1 MDKKKRLNGLL
12 GSFCTNPKAK
22 FETQRDQENIIL
34 LVRSHPIVFLPY
46 VTNALVMALLVVF
59 LNFAP
64 LPFLDPVKFLFIDLV
79 TAIFILSY
87 LWYSLLRWYFN
98 VGIITNERV
107 IDIDFY
113 NVTYKEITQAKLG
126 KIEDI
131 TTRSE
136 SFLES
141 LFNYGDLFIQTA
153 GEEKN
158 IEFYHVPYPAE
169 VVRIIN
175 DLLGR

>member
-1 MDKKKRLNGLL
+1 MDKKKQLNYLL

-22 FETQRDQENIIL
+22 FETQRDKEDVIL
-34 LVRSHPIVFLPY
+34 LIRSHPIVFLPY
-46 VTNALVMALLVVF
+46 IANALVMILLIVF

-64 LPFLDPVKFLFIDLV
+64 LPFLNVGRLFFIDL
-79 TAIFILSY
+79 TAGIFIVSY

-98 VGIITNERV
+98 VGIITNDRV

-113 NVTYKEITQAKLG
+113 NVTYKEITQAKLT

-131 TTRSE
+131 TTKSE

-141 LFNYGDLFIQTA
+141 LFNYGDLFVQTA

-158 IEFYHVPYPAE
+158 IEFYHIPYPSE